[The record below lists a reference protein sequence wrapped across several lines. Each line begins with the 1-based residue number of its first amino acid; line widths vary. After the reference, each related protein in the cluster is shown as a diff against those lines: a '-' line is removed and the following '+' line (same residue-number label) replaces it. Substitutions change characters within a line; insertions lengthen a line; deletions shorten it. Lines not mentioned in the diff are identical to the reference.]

1 MFYKQEEP
9 KHKTQSLAQQQ
20 SVVDLPEHMQA
31 LVDRKMQQLEQAM
44 ASYQS
49 EFEKAQAQKR
59 DYEAQFRKLRV
70 DQRDLEAQ
78 KKRLLEDVEKQKAI
92 ELDKINK
99 EKKALEQR

>member
-9 KHKTQSLAQQQ
+9 KHKTQSQAQQQ